1 MDIGSA
7 IRRGPDADAALV
19 LHERT
24 IGSIDPVE
32 WDRVAVAS
40 GGSFLGSWRVI
51 RAERLRH
58 TVRVF
63 EFFAAAATP
72 PAKVGQCAVAIAGRA
87 VRFLDRIHLLPAY
100 ASAWARCLG
109 EVMAS
114 CGATSCTYGSAW
126 NHEARCVAAAASAL
140 PRSRVTDDGLRLD
153 CIDFAAW
160 HDFAAYRRAVS
171 ENVRRDYRKAAAA
184 VPILTTRHGV
194 DAWRDVPALV
204 GLRRQVMRRNSV
216 PFSSVVDA
224 PMHALK
230 LMCLGDDAFVS
241 LVEANGRAQAA
252 FFGVRFGSAFYYVS
266 GGTADRCEGFGSYL
280 FLTLIEQWFAEQP
293 RGRLYLGV
301 TEPGYVPETYTR
313 GNLLY
318 RRKLRAV
325 SVPGTAFTIDAG

>member
-7 IRRGPDADAALV
+7 TRRGLDADAAVV
-19 LHERT
+19 LHERA
-24 IGSIDPVE
+24 IGSLDPVE
-32 WDRVAVAS
+32 WDRFAVAS
-40 GGSFLGSWRVI
+40 DGCFLGSWKVI
-51 RAERLRH
+51 RAERIRH

-63 EFFAAAATP
+63 EFFSAPTP
-72 PAKVGQCAVAIAGRA
+72 PAKVGQCAVAIAGRG

-100 ASAWARCLG
+100 AGAWGRCLG
-109 EVMAS
+109 EVIAR
-114 CGATSCTYGSAW
+114 CGATSCSYGSTW
-126 NHEARCVAAAASAL
+126 NHEARCVAAASTAVA
-140 PRSRVTDDGLRLD
+140 RGRVTDQGLRLD
-153 CIDFAAW
+153 CIDFATW
-160 HDFAAYRRAVS
+160 RDFAAYRRAVS
-171 ENVRRDYRKAAAA
+171 ENLRRDYRKAAAA
-184 VPILTTRHGV
+184 APVLTTRRGM
-194 DAWRDVPALV
+194 DACRDVPALV
-204 GLRRQVMRRNSV
+204 GLRRQVMRRNNE

-252 FFGVRFGSAFYYVS
+252 FFGVRFGSGFYYVS
-266 GGTADRCEGFGSYL
+266 GGTADNCEGFGSYL

-293 RGRLYLGV
+293 RGKLYLGI

-325 SVPGTAFTIDAG
+325 SVPGAAFTLDAS